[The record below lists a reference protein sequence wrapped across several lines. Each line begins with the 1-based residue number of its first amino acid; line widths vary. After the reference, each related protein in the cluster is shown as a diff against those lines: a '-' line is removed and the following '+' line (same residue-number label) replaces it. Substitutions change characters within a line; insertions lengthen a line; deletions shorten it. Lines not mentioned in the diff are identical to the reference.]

1 MKKRKLTT
9 AIALLIVCFSFDCV
23 AQGVSG
29 HFSFDLVGKKIRTSS
44 VQDSLYKWLDIDG
57 NTNFKVI
64 RDEVDDINIRHISL
78 QQYYENLPV
87 DGNIVLIHSKEGVVR
102 SVNGVV
108 MGTNNSIETNAT
120 STSLRSSKSEDQIK
134 IVPINENGTIIYK
147 KVIEVFD
154 QSNRIFLDAVSKDT
168 VKVLS
173 KISNIV
179 GKAYTMY
186 NGWQDI
192 SCVEANGK
200 YTLHDTDRNIVTLYG
215 GNTQSNFVE
224 ATQFRDACDM
234 YASPSSTFSG
244 VLTSVKITNV
254 SGGWWGNSL
263 IDSRPDLYIKIKDSK
278 GDVLYISSV
287 YEDLNPPVQWDFEQ
301 KMLHIDE
308 NSTIEIYDEDLDSD
322 DYGGAVTISTTV
334 PGIYSWTG
342 TKTSG
347 TITIKPNP
355 ALDAHWGMQKVLDFY
370 SSVLNRN
377 SYNNKGT
384 IIYQFIDPIS
394 VVGPKYNNAYASY
407 DMNGIGYMVYGMGDG
422 VEMGPVVELD
432 VMAHEFTHMVTNFN
446 GNGGLNYER
455 ESGALNESFSDILGT
470 TIERVALGSKANWQ
484 IGEDVMLMATEMR
497 KMDDPKNSMLP
508 SKEKITKLYFK
519 LFGVDDIT
527 LLPQDVRESIENL
540 DCSIPEGSMPDTYK
554 GEFWQDTEDISKD
567 HGGVHTNSGVQN
579 YWFYLLTEGGTGM
592 NDNNEEYDIDGIG
605 ILDAVKIAYRNL
617 TFYLTPDAT
626 YEDALEGSMKS
637 AEDLFGAL
645 SKQQKSVY
653 DAWCAVG
660 LRSEK
665 YDKIYGNSAVS
676 NISTDDMMI
685 YTDKGNLY
693 IKANDLSIA
702 SVVSIEGKVLYEIN
716 LAPDR
721 EVCLDMTNET
731 IVIVRIGNYSK
742 KVLINK

>member
-23 AQGVSG
+23 ARGVSG
-29 HFSFDLVGKKIRTSS
+29 HFSFDLVGKKIKTSS
-44 VQDSLYKWLDIDG
+44 VQDSLYNWLDIDG
-57 NTNFKVI
+57 NTSFKVV

-78 QQYYENLPV
+78 QQYYGGLPV
-87 DGNIVLIHSKEGVVR
+87 DGNVILVHSKDDVVR

-108 MGTNNSIETNAT
+108 MGTTNSVETDAT
-120 STSLRSSKSEDQIK
+120 SVTLRSYKSNDLK
-134 IVPINENGTIIYK
+134 IIPITENGTTIYQ
-147 KVIEVFD
+147 KVIEVSD
-154 QSNRIFLDAVSKDT
+154 GSNRIFLNEETKDT

-173 KISNIV
+173 KMHNIE

-192 SCVEANGK
+192 SCIEVNGK
-200 YTLHDTDRNIVTLYG
+200 YTLYDTDRNIVTLYG
-215 GNTQSNFVE
+215 GNTLSNFAE

-254 SGGWWGNSL
+254 SGGWWGSSL

-278 GDVLYISSV
+278 GDVLYTSSV

-308 NSTIEIYDEDLDSD
+308 NSTIEFYDEDLDSD

-334 PGIYSWTG
+334 PGTYSWSG

-347 TITIKPNP
+347 TITIKSNP

-370 SSVLNRN
+370 SNILNRN
-377 SYNNKGT
+377 GYNNKGT
-384 IIYQFIDPIS
+384 RIYQFIDPIS
-394 VVGPKYNNAYASY
+394 VVGQNYNNAYASC
-407 DMNGIGYMVYGMGDG
+407 DNNGIGYMVYGMGDG
-422 VEMGPVVELD
+422 IEMGPVVALD
-432 VMAHEFTHMVTNFN
+432 IMAHEFTHMVTDFN

-470 TIERVALGSKANWQ
+470 SIEMFALGSKANWQ
-484 IGEDVMLMATEMR
+484 IGEDVMLMATDIR
-497 KMDDPKNSMLP
+497 RMDNPKNSMLL
-508 SKEKITKLYFK
+508 SKEKLTNMYLK
-519 LFGVDDIT
+519 LFEVSDIA
-527 LLPQDVRESIENL
+527 LLPEDVRKNIDNA
-540 DCSIPEGSMPDTYK
+540 DYTIPSGSMPDTYK
-554 GEFWQDTEDISKD
+554 GEFWKNTDDIDKD

-579 YWFYLLTEGGTGM
+579 YWFYLLVEGGTGK
-592 NDNNEEYDIDGIG
+592 NDNNEEYSVSGIG
-605 ILDAVKIAYRNL
+605 FLDAVKIAYRNL

-645 SKQQKSVY
+645 SKQQRSVY

-676 NISTDDMMI
+676 NISTDDMKI
-685 YTDKGNLY
+685 YTSIGKIY
-693 IKANDLSIA
+693 IESNSFSIA
-702 SVVSIEGKVLYEIN
+702 TVVSIDGKVLYEIDLEPN
-716 LAPDR
+716 R
-721 EVCLDMTNET
+721 EVCLDVTNET
-731 IVIVRIGNYSK
+731 VVIVRIGNYSK